1 MMATQRVLITGMSG
15 LLGGAL
21 RTRLENRYDL
31 TALNRRLVPGIRTHQ
46 ADIADLESI
55 RPAFQGQDTVVHLAG
70 YRGYE
75 WNDLLRTNIIG
86 LYNVFEA
93 SREAEVSRII
103 FASSG
108 ASIAG
113 WQRVDPFKAA
123 LEGASADPAT
133 PCPMLDHQT
142 LPRPTGIYGCT
153 KVWGEALAWDYSQA
167 FDLSIICLRFGPIT
181 PTDRPTTPEMA
192 HAWCSQRDA
201 AQMVERCIE
210 APATLKFE
218 IFNVISNNKHAI
230 RDISHARETVGYE
243 PLDSADQYV
252 IDKDPNPDSPAV

>member
-1 MMATQRVLITGMSG
+1 MATPKVLVTGMSG
-15 LLGGAL
+15 LLGNAV
-21 RTRLENRYDL
+21 RNRLDSRFDL
-31 TALNRRLVPGIRTHQ
+31 TALNRRPVPGIKSFE
-46 ADIADLESI
+46 ADIAEIDAI
-55 RPAFQGQDTVVHLAG
+55 RSAFQGQDTVVHLAG
-70 YRGYE
+70 YCGYE

-93 SREAEVSRII
+93 SREAGVRRII

-113 WQRVDPFKAA
+113 WQRVDPYKSA
-123 LEGASADPAT
+123 LERSSCGPAT
-133 PCPMLDHQT
+133 SHPMLDHQT

-153 KVWGEALAWDYSQA
+153 KVWGEALAWDYSEA
-167 FDLSIICLRFGPIT
+167 FEMSIICLRFGPIT
-181 PTDRPTTPEMA
+181 PTDRPVSREAA

-210 APATLKFE
+210 APATLKFD
-218 IFNVISNNKHAI
+218 IFNVISNNNFTV
-230 RDISHARETVGYE
+230 RDISHARKMVGYE

-252 IDKDPNPDSPAV
+252 TDDGNGKATKL

>member
-15 LLGGAL
+15 LLGNAL
-21 RTRLENRYDL
+21 QTRLEGRYDL
-31 TALNRRLVPGIRTHQ
+31 TALNRRVFPGIRTHQ
-46 ADIADLESI
+46 ADIADHDSI
-55 RPAFQGQDTVVHLAG
+55 RPAFQQQETVVHLAG
-70 YRGYE
+70 YRGYD
-75 WNDLLRTNIIG
+75 WNELLRTNIIG

-93 SREAEVSRII
+93 SREAGVRRII

-123 LEGASADPAT
+123 LEGSSADPAM
-133 PCPMLDHQT
+133 PRPMLDHQT

-181 PTDRPTTPEMA
+181 PTDRPTTLEMA

-210 APATLKFE
+210 APATLKFD
-218 IFNVISNNKHAI
+218 IFNVISNNKLAI
-230 RDISHARETVGYE
+230 RDISHARKMVGYE
-243 PLDSADQYV
+243 PLDSAERFV
-252 IDKDPNPDSPAV
+252 IDKDPN